1 MEQIQQELAQR
12 NRVIKWVGRVT
23 IVISAAM
30 LGVMLFLSVAD
41 VLGRYLFNYPIEGTF
56 ELVGMLMLVI
66 GFLGLGYCQLVKG
79 NIMIDVIINRFSPR
93 VQALLNIISLIMS
106 AVICVLIVWQGW
118 LRAWDYAFKE
128 LGGTSN
134 TLHIPFWPFMFL
146 MSISFAWVAVIFI
159 IDIVQAF
166 QRGIK
171 R

>member
-30 LGVMLFLSVAD
+30 LGVMLFLSVA
-41 VLGRYLFNYPIEGTF
+41 
-56 ELVGMLMLVI
+56 
-66 GFLGLGYCQLVKG
+66 
-79 NIMIDVIINRFSPR
+79 IMIDVIINRFSPR

-146 MSISFAWVAVIFI
+146 MAVSFAWVTVIFL
-159 IDIVQAF
+159 IDLVQSF
-166 QRGIK
+166 KKVFK